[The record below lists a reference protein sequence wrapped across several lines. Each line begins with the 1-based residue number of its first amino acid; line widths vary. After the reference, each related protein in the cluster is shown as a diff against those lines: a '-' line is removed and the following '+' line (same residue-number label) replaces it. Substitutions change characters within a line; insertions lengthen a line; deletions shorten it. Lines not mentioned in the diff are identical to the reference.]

1 MPWYIIVLLVICTLI
16 AAFITYILINALI
29 AKNKRTVSDESRK
42 NVNEETLN
50 IYVSK
55 LQKMLRCKTVYSEDN
70 QYKDEFIKF
79 QDVLKQEFPL
89 LHKKGELKI
98 FDGCLVYKVEG
109 KNATKNILL
118 MSHHDVVL
126 DEGEW
131 ELPAF
136 EAQIKDGSIYARGS
150 IDTKTPL
157 FAELQALEELLEE
170 NYEFDGFNVYIASSN
185 SEEVGG
191 PGIVLA
197 KDYWLENNIHF
208 DVILDEGGA
217 IVEKQMPGVK
227 NKSAMIAVHEKGR
240 HSFKCVSK
248 PLVSGHTGLNPVKD
262 NPVERMSYFIKDVK
276 KSKIFKKS
284 FSKEVE
290 ELFINHAPYMP
301 YALRILFSN
310 FKIFRGLILF
320 ILPRVSPVIEAML
333 STTMSFT
340 KINTND
346 NKEVEAIAYFRCVRK
361 ETLEKELVEFNKI
374 AKKYSIEVS
383 ADLVDYCT
391 PSNSD
396 MENYK
401 LVKKVL
407 NKNFPDVIVSPF
419 LLTAG
424 TDARRLWEVSD
435 TILRFAPID
444 LDSKQYK
451 SIHNP
456 NEHIKINNVGEC
468 VLFYKDFIKEY
479 KGQ

>member
-1 MPWYIIVLLVICTLI
+1 MFCYVLYGLLALVCLFVIYILLV
-16 AAFITYILINALI
+16 AALAS
-29 AKNKRTVSDESRK
+29 KKRTVTSEARK

-50 IYVSK
+50 VYINK
-55 LQKMLRCKTVYSEDN
+55 LSKMLKCKTVYTDN
-70 QYKDEFIKF
+70 KEYEKEFENF
-79 QDVLKQEFPL
+79 REVLKSEFPL
-89 LHKKGELKI
+89 IHKYGELKM
-98 FDGCLVYKVEG
+98 FDGCLVFKVSG

-131 ELPAF
+131 EYPAF
-136 EAQIKDGSIYARGS
+136 EAQIHDGAIYARGS

-157 FAELQALEELLEE
+157 FAELQAVEELLEE

-185 SEEVGG
+185 SEEVSG

-197 KDYWLENNIHF
+197 KEYFLKNNISF

-217 IVEKQMPGVK
+217 IVEKQMPGVTS
-227 NKSAMIAVHEKGR
+227 KSAMIAVHEKGR
-240 HSFKCVSK
+240 HSFKCVAK
-248 PLVSGHTGLNPVKD
+248 PLVKGHTGLNPVKD
-262 NPVERMSYFIKDVK
+262 SPVERMSYFIRDVK
-276 KSKIFKKS
+276 KSKMFKKS

-290 ELFINHAPYMP
+290 ELFVNHAPYMP
-301 YALRILFSN
+301 FPLRILFSN
-310 FKIFRGLILF
+310 FKIFKSLILF
-320 ILPRVSPVIEAML
+320 ILPKVSPVIEAML
-333 STTMSFT
+333 STTLSFT
-340 KINTND
+340 KITSND
-346 NKEVEAIAYFRCVRK
+346 KKEVEATAFFRCVRI
-361 ETLEKELVEFNKI
+361 ETLEKELVKFKEIANK
-374 AKKYSIEVS
+374 YNIEVEG
-383 ADLVDYCT
+383 DIVDYCN

-407 NKNFPDVIVSPF
+407 NSNFPDVIVSPF

-424 TDARRLWEVSD
+424 TDARRLSEVSP

-451 SIHNP
+451 SIHNV
-456 NEHIKINNVGEC
+456 NEHIKINNIGEC

-479 KGQ
+479 NK